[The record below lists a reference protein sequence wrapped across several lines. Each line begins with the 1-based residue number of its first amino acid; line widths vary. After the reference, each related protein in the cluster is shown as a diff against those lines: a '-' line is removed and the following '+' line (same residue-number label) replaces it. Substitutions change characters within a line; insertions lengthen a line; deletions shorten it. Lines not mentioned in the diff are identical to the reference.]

1 MNTCEPEMPYALR
14 SGAVTDAATVMFR
27 LDALEQGLSGVVTF
41 DVVLVALSSTDC
53 TGSQSSSPLSYC
65 EPM

>member
-1 MNTCEPEMPYALR
+1 MPYALR

-27 LDALEQGLSGVVTF
+27 LDALEQGLSDVVTF
-41 DVVLVALSSTDC
+41 VVVLVVLSSTAC
-53 TGSQSSSPLSYC
+53 TGSQSRSPLSYC